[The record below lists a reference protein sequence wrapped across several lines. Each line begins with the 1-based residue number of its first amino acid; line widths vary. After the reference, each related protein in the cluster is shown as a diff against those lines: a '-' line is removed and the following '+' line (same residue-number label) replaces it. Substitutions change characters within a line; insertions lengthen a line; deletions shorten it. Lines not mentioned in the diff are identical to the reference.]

1 MNSKVRAK
9 LEQRIRQFLFDDV
22 EEHPFYTGEKT
33 VKHLTD
39 AAVAV
44 YDAMAEAAELE
55 VENQPE
61 SAS

>member
-1 MNSKVRAK
+1 MNKFVRAK
-9 LEQRIRQFLFDDV
+9 LEQRIRQFIFDDV
-22 EEHPFYTGEKT
+22 EEHPFYVGEMT
-33 VKHLTD
+33 VKHITD

-44 YDAMAEAAELE
+44 YDAMKEAANLE